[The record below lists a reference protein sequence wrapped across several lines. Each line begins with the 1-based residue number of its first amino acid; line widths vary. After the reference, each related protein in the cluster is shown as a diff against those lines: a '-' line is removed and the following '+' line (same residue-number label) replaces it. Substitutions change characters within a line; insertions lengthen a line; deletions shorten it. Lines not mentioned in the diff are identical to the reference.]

1 MRSIHAACLGAA
13 LLTIAAIAT
22 SHRAEAGPQN
32 VNVLT
37 NGNFETAPGGSAV
50 STEFGSA
57 GYAALPGW
65 TVTANN
71 STPFDLW
78 WLASNASSVSARTQ
92 YGNSGQELVPSYPG
106 ADGSNPYFVGLDG
119 DNRAS
124 GILSQTV
131 NNLVVGDHYQLT
143 FDWAGTQMIT
153 GSHLPYSIAL
163 AFNLGTS
170 ILTSGTGAPQTA
182 TFTATQYGQS
192 SKWQTV
198 TMNFTATASTEILS
212 FLALGTPSGDP
223 PIALLDNISLDD
235 IPEPSTLAFAGGLLV
250 LGLAVGARRK
260 KFVLF

>member
-1 MRSIHAACLGAA
+1 MRFRHSLAVGAA
-13 LLTIAAIAT
+13 LCAAMSA
-22 SHRAEAGPQN
+22 SMSRPASAGPQP

-37 NGNFETAPGGSAV
+37 NGNFDTAPGGSAV
-50 STEFGSA
+50 STEFGSD

-78 WLASNASSVSARTQ
+78 WVASNASSVSALTQ

-106 ADGSNPYFVGLDG
+106 AYNGNPNFVGLDG
-119 DNRAS
+119 DSRAE

-131 NNLVVGDHYQLT
+131 TGLVVGDHYQLS
-143 FDWAGTQMIT
+143 FDWAATQMIT
-153 GSHLPYSIAL
+153 GSHVPYTIAL
-163 AFNLGTS
+163 AYNLGSS

-192 SKWQTV
+192 STWQTV
-198 TMNFTATASTEILS
+198 TMNFTATATTEILS

-223 PIALLDNISLDD
+223 PIALLDDVSLAD
-235 IPEPSTLAFAGGLLV
+235 IPEPSSLAFI
-250 LGLAVGARRK
+250 VGALVVGGMAFRRRART
-260 KFVLF
+260 